1 MDILKIRKYPLIDEK
16 YIFFIQLILEYDPE
30 YPCIYKRGDESKIVR
45 GDPINECPS
54 NNTTVSNLPSSLYC
68 SSDMV
73 FELGSEKGPAV
84 LVQRTISRQ
93 IEILGLKGNGR

>member
-1 MDILKIRKYPLIDEK
+1 MKYPPIDEE
-16 YIFFIQLILEYDPE
+16 YTFFIQLILEYDPE